1 MNLSYSRILYY
12 TTVIVFTAMLLTLIA
27 LVALP
32 IILNGFSPL
41 AVVKGYSMLPTLRE
55 GDIVIVQKATPEA
68 IRPGDVII
76 YSTGGKLIIHRVI
89 KVVIRNGEYY
99 YVTKGDNNSLPD
111 FMYFENNIGIPYNRV
126 LGKVVSINDYI
137 VKIPYLG
144 YLALFLKGG

>member
-12 TTVIVFTAMLLTLIA
+12 MTVIVFAAMLLTLIA
-27 LVALP
+27 LIVLP

-55 GDIVIVQKATPEA
+55 GDIVIVQRTTPEA

-89 KVVIRNGEYY
+89 KVVIRDGEYY

-126 LGKVVSINDYI
+126 LGKVVSINGYI